1 MAGYL
6 RFSTWNRSLSL
17 EYWFM
22 IPIHLSA
29 VTLKSSWV
37 YLSAIQSGRYF
48 LLTAEVLGLTVENVF
63 SKLFLI
69 HSEKKKELKKI
80 FFQKSV
86 LTHSIIFCLLKIVT
100 NIFKIDD
107 KKKENIHMRFC
118 KFLRVKNT
126 SLVLKKMAWQFLWNG
141 SF

>member
-1 MAGYL
+1 
-6 RFSTWNRSLSL
+6 
-17 EYWFM
+17 M

-69 HSEKKKELKKI
+69 HSEKKKGIEKN
-80 FFQKSV
+80 FFSKVRSN
-86 LTHSIIFCLLKIVT
+86 TFNNLLS
-100 NIFKIDD
+100 FKDRD
-107 KKKENIHMRFC
+107 
-118 KFLRVKNT
+118 
-126 SLVLKKMAWQFLWNG
+126 
-141 SF
+141 